1 VADEPE
7 ISEFEKFKW
16 NVLGDAVFEDAYGL
30 WEPLFAL
37 RGSDAIEGQSESDRQ
52 ALAERALRELFAAG
66 FIYFFR
72 VPSGHGVN
80 EASEDENLRLRPEEV
95 DEALRGDW
103 WRGRDGWPHDRPQI
117 WFFCTPAGEAA
128 CENPP
133 EHIRRL
139 WRLDEPR

>member
-1 VADEPE
+1 VADELE

-16 NVLGDAVFEDAYGL
+16 NVLGDAAFEDCYGV

-37 RGSDAIEGQSESDRQ
+37 RGCYAIEGQTESDRQ
-52 ALAERALRELFAAG
+52 AFAERALRELFDAG

-72 VPSGHGVN
+72 VPPGHGVN
-80 EASEDENLRLRPEEV
+80 EASDDEDLRLRPAEV
-95 DEALRGDW
+95 DAALGGDW
-103 WRGRDGWPHDRPQI
+103 WHGREAWPQGRPQI
-117 WFFCTPAGEAA
+117 WFFSTPAGQAA

-133 EHIRRL
+133 EHIREL